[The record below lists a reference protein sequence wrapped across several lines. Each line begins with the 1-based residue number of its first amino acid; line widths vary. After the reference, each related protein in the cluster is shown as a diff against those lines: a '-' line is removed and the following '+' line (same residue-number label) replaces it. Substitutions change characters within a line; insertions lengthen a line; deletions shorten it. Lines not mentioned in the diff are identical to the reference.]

1 MLETC
6 HCCITCPKREAEA
19 QARLATESRC
29 HGRIVVS
36 MNPID
41 GQPLSAI
48 AHTDSVNIPLVFE
61 TVHGMYQACGSL
73 DSLHRHCETEPG
85 TNMSPIAQALVGMVE
100 VRKLPSENKTGA
112 ERNTGPPKTR
122 AKKPPA
128 GSSETWFG
136 NSCTACLELLGTCAA
151 FDTATAKQMQIQI
164 TSMLHITKRISSFY
178 R

>member
-1 MLETC
+1 MPMLETC

-61 TVHGMYQACGSL
+61 TVHGMYQACGSFGFTSSAL
-73 DSLHRHCETEPG
+73 RNGAWNQHVANCTSVGRHG
-85 TNMSPIAQALVGMVE
+85 
-100 VRKLPSENKTGA
+100 
-112 ERNTGPPKTR
+112 
-122 AKKPPA
+122 
-128 GSSETWFG
+128 GSSEI
-136 NSCTACLELLGTCAA
+136 A
-151 FDTATAKQMQIQI
+151 F
-164 TSMLHITKRISSFY
+164 
-178 R
+178 